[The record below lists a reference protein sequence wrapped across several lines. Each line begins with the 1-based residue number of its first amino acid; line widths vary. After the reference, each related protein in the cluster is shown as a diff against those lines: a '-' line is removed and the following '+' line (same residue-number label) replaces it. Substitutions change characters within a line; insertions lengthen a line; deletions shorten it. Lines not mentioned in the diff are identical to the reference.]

1 MKGSPNTE
9 QRRVAPIPADRCR
22 ANLRGISI
30 REVRADDGDRI
41 ANAFRALGPQTIY
54 RRFFFPKRDLSDEE
68 LRRLT
73 ECDNVRDAV
82 LVATAAS
89 GDEEIIVGLGNYAQ
103 TGASADVAFAVAEDY
118 QGRGIASELLRQLAQ
133 IARRSGISRFERGR
147 ARRQRAD
154 AEGVSAQ
161 WIARA
166 GNAGEPCRAPGDA
179 SRRSVERLSHGTSTE
194 RDLSVTTC

>member
-1 MKGSPNTE
+1 MKGTLNTE
-9 QRRVAPIPADRCR
+9 PRRVAPIPADRCSERCR

-30 REVRADDGDRI
+30 REVRADDRDRI

-54 RRFFFPKRDLSDEE
+54 KRFFFPKRDVSDEE

-89 GDEEIIVGLGNYAQ
+89 GDEEIIVGLGHCAR
-103 TGASADVAFAVAEDY
+103 TGASADVAFTVAEDY

-133 IARRSGISRFERGR
+133 IARRTGISRFE
-147 ARRQRAD
+147 AD
-154 AEGVSAQ
+154 VLAD
-161 WIARA
+161 
-166 GNAGEPCRAPGDA
+166 NAPMLKVF
-179 SRRSVERLSHGTSTE
+179 RRSGLPVQETRANQVVHLTMPLETDDRSLT
-194 RDLSVTTC
+194 RDLPRGAISR